1 MSLLVALERLLWMA
15 SVNMLCFPLETLL
28 QMVFGGLLCAVSEIL
43 TCMLHESQLLV
54 VLQCFA
60 LSVAG

>member
-1 MSLLVALERLLWMA
+1 MA